1 MSRHFPQS
9 CRKIKLNFLWKNS
22 ELSLSIYFW
31 LFPIFFLYLMSVI
44 YMRTLILNLKLQ
56 ICSLNSTFSR
66 EIKMA
71 WLRLQSFLIWKRW
84 NGQRYRVP
92 DFCTVTT
99 NKELQVST
107 RVSIFINILHMKSQ
121 EKSFEGICCV
131 FCLITFCTEKYYETY
146 LWHSHVFCPVRG
158 FCLKCHDIDLVFLP
172 FWYF

>member
-1 MSRHFPQS
+1 MKKFWFISFNLFLTFPY
-9 CRKIKLNFLWKNS
+9 F
-22 ELSLSIYFW
+22 LSLSNECHLHADFN
-31 LFPIFFLYLMSVI
+31 FKFKTP
-44 YMRTLILNLKLQ
+44 N
-56 ICSLNSTFSR
+56 SLNSTFSR